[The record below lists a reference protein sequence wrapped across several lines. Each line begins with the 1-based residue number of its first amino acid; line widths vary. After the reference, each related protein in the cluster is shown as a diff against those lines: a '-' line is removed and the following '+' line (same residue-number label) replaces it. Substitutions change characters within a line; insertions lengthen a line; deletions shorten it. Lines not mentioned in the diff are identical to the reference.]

1 MATLQFPSNPYNGQ
15 IYTYG
20 DRRYQ
25 FENGI
30 WRLLSTLLD
39 GDMPIGVPFPTLE
52 ETVRDNAVE
61 IDGSLITDGAVDFP
75 IVAEL
80 LPWMVV
86 SGGHLQL
93 PDFRGMGIRGWDHGA
108 GVDPDAASR
117 SARAGDGQTG
127 DYVGTVQDDGA
138 PDITGD
144 IGLRKNSNGVDW
156 GFNMA
161 GAFFDNGNLGSGVNT
176 AYTTGGAYSPQRVSF
191 AASVSNAKYNASEV
205 RGKNVNVMWQMRMF

>member
-93 PDFRGMGIRGWDHGA
+93 PDFRGLGIRGWDHGA

-127 DYVGTVQDDGA
+127 DKVGTTQPDAMQGHYHDVRSGGSAGSYAGTQD
-138 PDITGD
+138 
-144 IGLRKNSNGVDW
+144 S
-156 GFNMA
+156 
-161 GAFFDNGNLGSGVNT
+161 
-176 AYTTGGAYSPQRVSF
+176 TGGGTTSSGATAMKSTGSHGTPRIS
-191 AASVSNAKYNASEV
+191 SETRGSNI
-205 RGKNVNVMWQMRMF
+205 NVMWQMRMF